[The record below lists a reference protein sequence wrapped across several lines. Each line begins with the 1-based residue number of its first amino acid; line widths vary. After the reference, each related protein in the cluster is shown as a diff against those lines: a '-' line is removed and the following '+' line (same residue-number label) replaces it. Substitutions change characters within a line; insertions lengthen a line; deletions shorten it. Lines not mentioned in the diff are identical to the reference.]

1 MKVTEQGRRKRK
13 SGICGVRQAQK
24 KRTEEGIHP
33 HGHNSKG
40 NIQIV
45 VRRQSCLVAKTY
57 TSARLNQ
64 CLPPSP
70 CFVLSIPS
78 TVSISLSLKKSVTIS
93 IVGDPKKRS
102 GAGKLHSLHFPRR
115 KKKIGTKGNG
125 GTFISPSFYLNKKYG
140 NAKKARKVMK
150 VRSQRER
157 VICQVGRK
165 GSCGFFAHFICPP
178 RTTVVDLIN

>member
-1 MKVTEQGRRKRK
+1 MFTLFPVFCVERTFYGLFLSQSTKKCYYLDRG
-13 SGICGVRQAQK
+13 GPQK
-24 KRTEEGIHP
+24 AI
-33 HGHNSKG
+33 
-40 NIQIV
+40 
-45 VRRQSCLVAKTY
+45 
-57 TSARLNQ
+57 
-64 CLPPSP
+64 
-70 CFVLSIPS
+70 
-78 TVSISLSLKKSVTIS
+78 
-93 IVGDPKKRS
+93 RS
-102 GAGKLHSLHFPRR
+102 GKASFPPFSTTQ

-165 GSCGFFAHFICPP
+165 GSCGFFAHFICPL